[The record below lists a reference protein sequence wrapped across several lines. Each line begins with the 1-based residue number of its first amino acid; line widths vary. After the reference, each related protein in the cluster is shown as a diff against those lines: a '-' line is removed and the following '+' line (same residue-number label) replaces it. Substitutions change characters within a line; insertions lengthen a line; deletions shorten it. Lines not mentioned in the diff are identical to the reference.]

1 MNRSSLRGSCAFRV
15 LLALLAPLGGAAGC
29 LEPPADVE
37 GDVEV
42 VVLPPDA
49 TTPNEHDQPP
59 PLPAEPD
66 PPPAD
71 PAEPAPPDPSDP
83 ADPSDPSDPSP
94 TDPAEPSPTPPDPSD
109 PVDPPVPA
117 EPSFDPA
124 ACPRVRITAQETLNV
139 RPSPDTGQAALG
151 VVRSG
156 QIVQVLDRVE
166 GEDIA
171 GVTAWYAIPYL
182 DGTGFVSGAFA
193 VCTTDEA
200 PPLPDGYLL
209 PLACGSTVRIAQG
222 NFGTFSHSGRS
233 RYAYDFSIG
242 TGTPL
247 LAMAD
252 GEVIGVYADTGPGD
266 PCFNGGGESCFPY
279 ANWVALRHTDGSQSI
294 YKHLNRV
301 DVRLGELLPRGTTVG
316 LSGSTGYSTGPHAHV
331 MRQQDCA
338 DPLRCESVPLVFGD
352 VDGDGEPETDEFVTS
367 QNCR

>member
-1 MNRSSLRGSCAFRV
+1 MGCVVARV
-15 LLALLAPLGGAAGC
+15 LGALALPVAGAAGC
-29 LEPPADVE
+29 LDVPRDVE

-49 TTPNEHDQPP
+49 TTPDEHDQPP
-59 PLPAEPD
+59 PVSSVPDDDAPAAPAD
-66 PPPAD
+66 PPPSD
-71 PAEPAPPDPSDP
+71 PAEPVEPPPSDP
-83 ADPSDPSDPSP
+83 TAPSSPSDPGFNP
-94 TDPAEPSPTPPDPSD
+94 TT
-109 PVDPPVPA
+109 
-117 EPSFDPA
+117 
-124 ACPRVRITAQETLNV
+124 CPRLRITAQDTLNV
-139 RPSPDTGQAALG
+139 RPAPDTGQAALG

-156 QIVQVLDRVE
+156 QIVEVIDRVD

-171 GVTAWYAIPYL
+171 GITVWYEIPWL
-182 DGTGFVSGAFA
+182 DDTGFVSGAYA
-193 VCTTDEA
+193 ACTDEEA

-222 NFGTFSHSGRS
+222 NFGAFSHSGRS

-242 TGTPL
+242 PGTPL

-252 GEVIGVYADTGPGD
+252 GEVIGLYADTGPGD
-266 PCFNGGGESCFPY
+266 PCYDGGGESCFPY

-316 LSGSTGYSTGPHAHV
+316 LSGSTGYSTGPHAHI

-338 DPLRCESVPLVFGD
+338 EPLRCESVPLVFAD
-352 VDGDGEPETDEFVTS
+352 VTGDGEPETDERVTS